1 MVNMLSHT
9 VFQILNVVVLY
20 TLLDVHI
27 AVILGGL
34 EFAVFDMM
42 KLINIGKMMII
53 LLMLTPCVTRKE
65 LCFICLTN

>member
-1 MVNMLSHT
+1 MVNMLSHSISNFKCGGT
-9 VFQILNVVVLY
+9 IY
-20 TLLDVHI
+20 TFRCTYSCHFGRFGV
-27 AVILGGL
+27 GP
-34 EFAVFDMM
+34 FDMM